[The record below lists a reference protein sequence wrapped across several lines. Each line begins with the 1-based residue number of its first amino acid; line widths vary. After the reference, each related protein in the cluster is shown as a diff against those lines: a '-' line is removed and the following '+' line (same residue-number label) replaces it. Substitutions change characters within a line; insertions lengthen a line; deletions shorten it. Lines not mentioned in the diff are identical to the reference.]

1 MRAGLGPQTPA
12 ILSSLPELEALMQ
25 HLGVGGETHG
35 EHGDHSDAGKGADH
49 QGPVFLATP
58 NGSSSVW
65 DTVSSP
71 CAIVLGSGGVPQVCS
86 SF

>member
-1 MRAGLGPQTPA
+1 
-12 ILSSLPELEALMQ
+12 MQ

-71 CAIVLGSGGVPQVCS
+71 CTIVLGSGGVPQVCS